1 MMETLWAEM
10 VALPLARSA
19 IQPTDNNFS
28 MCIALLSCQRLHI
41 DCTVRTTIADGLLQQ
56 GRLRGNACLQLP
68 FTSRCAFQCM
78 VAGPFHLSDM
88 TRHMPSCFDASGL
101 LQTHMQ
107 SVKQITWQL
116 SQQRTFP
123 VLLEE

>member
-1 MMETLWAEM
+1 
-10 VALPLARSA
+10 
-19 IQPTDNNFS
+19 
-28 MCIALLSCQRLHI
+28 
-41 DCTVRTTIADGLLQQ
+41 
-56 GRLRGNACLQLP
+56 
-68 FTSRCAFQCM
+68 M